1 MVQLGGLAT
10 SAGVVNRGA
19 TGNVLGLLDV
29 VQVQDVADSAIGHGV
44 VGTES
49 HHLTKRLD
57 HRLGLTPAQMQ
68 VDLLE
73 SFELDETN
81 KP

>member
-1 MVQLGGLAT
+1 MCM
-10 SAGVVNRGA
+10 
-19 TGNVLGLLDV
+19 GLLDV

-68 VDLLE
+68 MDLLE